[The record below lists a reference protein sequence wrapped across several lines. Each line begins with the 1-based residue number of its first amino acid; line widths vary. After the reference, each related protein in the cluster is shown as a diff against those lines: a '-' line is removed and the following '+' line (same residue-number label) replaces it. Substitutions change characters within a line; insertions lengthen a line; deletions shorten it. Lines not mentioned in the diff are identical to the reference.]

1 MILEPDAPAPRFECD
16 NIAAE
21 FNQKGANAMIDR
33 TVSRRFFLMTS
44 AATLAARKALAG
56 PASLKRLGYKSPNE
70 KLNIAAVGAGG
81 KGASDIE
88 GCKSENIVALCDA
101 DWKSAAKTF
110 GKYPNAKQYKDFRV
124 MFDKQKDIDAVTVS
138 TPDHTHAVIAMWA
151 MERKKHVYVQKPLTH
166 SIWETRKL
174 TEAARKYKVA
184 TQMGNQGHSNE
195 GARQLCEMIWAGE
208 IGHVKEVHAWTNR
221 PLWPQGIAAP
231 LPPES
236 VPETLDWD
244 VWLGPAHQ
252 RPFNSEYAPFKWR
265 GWFDFGCGALGDMAC
280 HILDPANWALQ
291 LGYPASVE
299 CLRQEGRT
307 AHSFPNK
314 SVIRFEFPARGGMPP
329 VTVTWYDG
337 GEMPPRPQ
345 GISSDVKLGDGNNGS
360 LIIGEKGI
368 ITTGTYGEETR
379 LLPDELMKE
388 YKFPDPFLSRSPG
401 HYRDW
406 IRACKGGSEACSNFD
421 YAGPFTEVVLL
432 GVIAQRFDGKLLWDG
447 ERMKITN
454 NSDANKF
461 VKDAYR
467 KGWKL

>member
-1 MILEPDAPAPRFECD
+1 
-16 NIAAE
+16 
-21 FNQKGANAMIDR
+21 MIDKK
-33 TVSRRFFLMTS
+33 VSRRFFLMTS
-44 AATLAARKALAG
+44 AATLAAARVR

-70 KLNIAAVGAGG
+70 KLNIAAIGAGG

-101 DWKSAAKTF
+101 DWKNAARTF
-110 GKYPNAKQYKDFRV
+110 AKYPNAKQYKDFRV
-124 MFDKQKDIDAVTVS
+124 MFDRQKDIDAVTIS
-138 TPDHTHAVIAMWA
+138 TPDHAHAVAAMWA
-151 MERKKHVYVQKPLTH
+151 MERGKHVYVQKPLTH
-166 SIWETRKL
+166 SVWEARKL

-208 IGHVKEVHAWTNR
+208 IGSVKEVHAWTNR
-221 PLWPQGIAAP
+221 PLWAQGIT
-231 LPPES
+231 E
-236 VPETLDWD
+236 VPSAETVPDTLDWD
-244 VWLGPAHQ
+244 VWLGPARE
-252 RPFNSEYAPFKWR
+252 RPFNSAYAPFKWR

-291 LGYPASVE
+291 LGYPASIE
-299 CLRQEGRT
+299 CLKQEGRT
-307 AHSFPNK
+307 PLCFPNK
-314 SVIRFEFPARGGMPP
+314 SIVRFEFPARGSMPP

-337 GEMPPRPQ
+337 GEMPPRPES
-345 GISSDVKLGDGNNGS
+345 IDNDVKLGDGSNGS
-360 LIIGEKGI
+360 LFVGEKGI
-368 ITTGTYGEETR
+368 ITTGTYGQKTR
-379 LLPDELMKE
+379 LLPDKLMKD

-406 IRACKGGSEACSNFD
+406 IRACKGGGESCSNFD
-421 YAGPFTEVVLL
+421 YAGSFTEVVLL

-454 NSDANKF
+454 NSEANGF
-461 VKDAYR
+461 VKEQCR